1 MVVAGVLSNELSKQ
15 GGVVAEVAVEAATGG
30 AGGARPSALTAAE
43 WDDRGE
49 HDYTSFGCSPSL
61 RTFRCLSSRGML
73 SSSRSSSKL
82 ARRTSSMRR
91 LSGSTCEPKL
101 ERVSVSICIGTRS
114 QPATTVSP
122 LTRCIRMRLPL

>member
-73 SSSRSSSKL
+73 CGGGGE
-82 ARRTSSMRR
+82 AAAGRRRHAMVDGGGSWSAVRGGRRR
-91 LSGSTCEPKL
+91 LSGGDAGAGAAS
-101 ERVSVSICIGTRS
+101 
-114 QPATTVSP
+114 
-122 LTRCIRMRLPL
+122 

>member
-61 RTFRCLSSRGML
+61 RTFRCLSSRP
-73 SSSRSSSKL
+73 RH
-82 ARRTSSMRR
+82 AVAAAERRRPGGGAMRWWTAAVR
-91 LSGSTCEPKL
+91 GVLWWTA
-101 ERVSVSICIGTRS
+101 
-114 QPATTVSP
+114 AT
-122 LTRCIRMRLPL
+122 LWGGRGRGRG

>member
-73 SSSRSSSKL
+73 W
-82 ARRTSSMRR
+82 RRPWERRRPGGGAMRWWTAAVR
-91 LSGSTCEPKL
+91 GVLWWTA
-101 ERVSVSICIGTRS
+101 
-114 QPATTVSP
+114 AT
-122 LTRCIRMRLPL
+122 LWGGRGRGRG

>member
-73 SSSRSSSKL
+73 W
-82 ARRTSSMRR
+82 RRRRGGGRAEAPCDGGRRRFVECCGGRRR
-91 LSGSTCEPKL
+91 LSGGDAGAGAAS
-101 ERVSVSICIGTRS
+101 
-114 QPATTVSP
+114 
-122 LTRCIRMRLPL
+122 